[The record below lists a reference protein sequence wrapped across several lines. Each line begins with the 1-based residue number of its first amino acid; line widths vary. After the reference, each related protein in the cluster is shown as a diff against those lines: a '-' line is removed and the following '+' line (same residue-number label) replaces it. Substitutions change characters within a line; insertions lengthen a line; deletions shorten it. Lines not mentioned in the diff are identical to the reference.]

1 VVTCAQCGHEN
12 VAGSTVCAQCGAPL
26 ETATGNADQPKPE
39 GATTRRVDMTAAS
52 AVVRWG
58 TASLGARRQVL
69 LHVHGHDKP
78 LVIDVGERLE
88 LGRVDAVTGQTPA
101 IALDEFQAAE
111 LGVSRR
117 HAALV
122 PEEDALKIVDLGS
135 SNATFLNGQKLI
147 PNQSRILRDGDELRL
162 GKLIIRVQFV

>member
-1 VVTCAQCGHEN
+1 MD
-12 VAGSTVCAQCGAPL
+12 
-26 ETATGNADQPKPE
+26 TAT
-39 GATTRRVDMTAAS
+39 TS

-69 LHVHGHDKP
+69 LHVRGHDKP

-88 LGRVDAVTGQTPA
+88 LGRVDAVTGQAPA
-101 IALDEFQAAE
+101 IALDDFQAAE

-122 PEEDALKIVDLGS
+122 PEDDALKIVDLGS

-162 GKLIIRVQFV
+162 GKLIIRVEFV

>member
-1 VVTCAQCGHEN
+1 MVTCAQCGHEN
-12 VAGSTVCAQCGAPL
+12 VAGSAVCAQCGAPL
-26 ETATGNADQPKPE
+26 GAAASDADQPKPE
-39 GATTRRVDMTAAS
+39 GATTRRVDMDDAG

-69 LHVHGHDKP
+69 LHVRGYDQP

-88 LGRVDAVTGQTPA
+88 LGRVDAVTGQSPA
-101 IALDEFQAAE
+101 IALDDYQAAE

-122 PEEDALKIVDLGS
+122 PEDDALKIVDLGS
-135 SNATFLNGQKLI
+135 SNATFLNGQRLV
-147 PNQSRILRDGDELRL
+147 PNQLRILRDGDELRL

>member
-1 VVTCAQCGHEN
+1 MVTCVQCGHEN

-26 ETATGNADQPKPE
+26 VAAVADADQPKPE
-39 GATTRRVDMTAAS
+39 GATTRRVDMTTAS

-69 LHVHGHDKP
+69 LHVRGHDKP

-88 LGRVDAVTGQTPA
+88 LGRVDAVTGQAPA
-101 IALDEFQAAE
+101 IALDDFQAAE

-122 PEEDALKIVDLGS
+122 PEDDALKIVDLGS

-162 GKLIIRVQFV
+162 GKLIIRVEFV